1 MQRFDFRCQ
10 LARIL
15 IFPLTFSV
23 IYLGGKLFYT
33 FSLWLVD
40 VLTWKSCAY
49 DPTSLNST
57 SSFIDNDCSDENLIS
72 QCTESGGKC
81 EIVIDGFYIEA
92 VINTCFGILWYL
104 YSRRYAVKLQELP
117 LEAWHVNPVTRTED
131 LSLENRQ
138 ELLK

>member
-1 MQRFDFRCQ
+1 MPEF
-10 LARIL
+10 LIIL
-15 IFPLTFSV
+15 LTFSV

-40 VLTWKSCAY
+40 VLTWKTCVY
-49 DPTSLNST
+49 DSTSLNST
-57 SSFIDNDCSDENLIS
+57 RLFIDNDCSDENLVS
-72 QCTESGGKC
+72 QCTEDGGKC
-81 EIVIDGFYIEA
+81 EITVDGFYIEA

-104 YSRRYAVKLQELP
+104 YTRRYAVKLQELP
-117 LEAWHVNPVTRTED
+117 LEAWHVNPVTRNED